1 MCCLCS
7 FKTTVA
13 DWNGIENKV
22 MGVGY
27 QEEEK
32 LLVVYLEEEFG
43 NSAETVFY

>member
-1 MCCLCS
+1 MCRLCS

-13 DWNGIENKV
+13 DWNGIENK
-22 MGVGY
+22 MGVQY

-32 LLVVYLEEEFG
+32 LLVGYLEEDFG